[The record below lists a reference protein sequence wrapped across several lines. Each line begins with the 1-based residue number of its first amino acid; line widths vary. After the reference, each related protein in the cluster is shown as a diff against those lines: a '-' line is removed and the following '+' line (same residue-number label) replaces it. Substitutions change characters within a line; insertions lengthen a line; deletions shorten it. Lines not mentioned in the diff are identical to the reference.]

1 MTFFKKKDEENNYQA
16 INWNKVDDE
25 LDKMTWEKLVEQFWT
40 DTRIP
45 ISNDKDDWRKLSDAE
60 KTMVG
65 RVFGGLT
72 LLDTLQS
79 QDGIAVLK
87 TDVLTQHEE
96 AVLNNIG
103 FMECLTE
110 ESDLLVKGKG
120 WTSVKDIKENDLVLQ
135 YDSDKRK
142 NLFDP
147 VTEVSSHVPEKLYRI
162 YNEAKGIDMKMSKGH
177 RVLVRD
183 LNEDKDVVFTA
194 EEFFSIPREELT
206 RYAFISEVEYTSMG
220 VENDKSDMQKLQL
233 MGIRGLVINGVLKMS
248 DTDKGLKLVYN
259 GNSVAEYE
267 EIRAMMESLNW
278 KTRSKTVNGYT
289 VSTYVK
295 NHADVI
301 FLKAPIYELFEIE
314 NLSRMEILDLI
325 DGLSMPVEFTNP
337 TNVFR
342 DGKQNVRRF
351 ISKDPKELKF
361 FETLLGLFNSEYTY
375 KGKDTIVVN
384 TPYKYG
390 DSYVLAAGLNYDIIE
405 NTKKEKVYGVRVPST
420 YIVTRT
426 NNGRVIITG
435 NSMHAKSYSS
445 IFSTLNTPS
454 EIDEIFEWTNTNPRI
469 QYKAKVI
476 NDIYENGT
484 PLQKKAA
491 SVMLESFL
499 FYSGFYAPL
508 YYLGVNKM
516 PNVAEVIRL
525 IIRDESVHGTY
536 IGAKFR
542 IAYNKLSEE
551 EQAEIKNWV
560 YTKVYDLYTNEEL
573 YTQMLY
579 DELGWTN
586 DVLTFVRYNANKALQ
601 NLGFDSLFSDT
612 AEDVNPIV
620 MNGLSTGTANHD
632 FFSQVGNGYR
642 VAPIE
647 SMSTEDYDY

>member
-120 WTSVKDIKENDLVLQ
+120 WISVKDIKENDLVLQ

-194 EEFFSIPREELT
+194 EEFFIIPREELT

-295 NHADVI
+295 SHADVV

-361 FETLLGLFNSEYTY
+361 FSTQ
-375 KGKDTIVVN
+375 N
-384 TPYKYG
+384 TH
-390 DSYVLAAGLNYDIIE
+390 I
-405 NTKKEKVYGVRVPST
+405 KVK
-420 YIVTRT
+420 I
-426 NNGRVIITG
+426 
-435 NSMHAKSYSS
+435 
-445 IFSTLNTPS
+445 
-454 EIDEIFEWTNTNPRI
+454 
-469 QYKAKVI
+469 
-476 NDIYENGT
+476 
-484 PLQKKAA
+484 
-491 SVMLESFL
+491 
-499 FYSGFYAPL
+499 
-508 YYLGVNKM
+508 
-516 PNVAEVIRL
+516 
-525 IIRDESVHGTY
+525 
-536 IGAKFR
+536 
-542 IAYNKLSEE
+542 LS
-551 EQAEIKNWV
+551 
-560 YTKVYDLYTNEEL
+560 
-573 YTQMLY
+573 
-579 DELGWTN
+579 
-586 DVLTFVRYNANKALQ
+586 
-601 NLGFDSLFSDT
+601 
-612 AEDVNPIV
+612 
-620 MNGLSTGTANHD
+620 
-632 FFSQVGNGYR
+632 
-642 VAPIE
+642 
-647 SMSTEDYDY
+647 

>member
-120 WTSVKDIKENDLVLQ
+120 WISVKDIKENDLVLQ
-135 YDSDKRK
+135 YDLDKRK

-295 NHADVI
+295 SHADVV

-342 DGKQNVRRF
+342 DGKQNVRLF

-426 NNGRVIITG
+426 NNGRVIVTG

-508 YYLGVNKM
+508 YYLGINKM

-551 EQAEIKNWV
+551 EQAEIKDWV
-560 YTKVYDLYTNEEL
+560 YTKVYELYTNEEM

>member
-16 INWNKVDDE
+16 INWNKVNDE
-25 LDKMTWEKLVEQFWT
+25 LDRMTWEKLVEQFWT

-120 WTSVKDIKENDLVLQ
+120 WISVKDIKENDLVLQ

-278 KTRSKTVNGYT
+278 KTRLKTVNGYT

-295 NHADVI
+295 SHADVV

-361 FETLLGLFNSEYTY
+361 FETLLCLFNSEYKY
-375 KGKDTIVVN
+375 KGKDTIIVN
-384 TPYKYG
+384 VPYKYG

-405 NTKKEKVYGVRVPST
+405 NTKKEKVYGIRVPST

-426 NNGRVIITG
+426 NNGRVIVTG

-476 NDIYENGT
+476 NDVYENGT

-508 YYLGVNKM
+508 YYLGINKM

-525 IIRDESVHGTY
+525 IIRDESV
-536 IGAKFR
+536 
-542 IAYNKLSEE
+542 N
-551 EQAEIKNWV
+551 
-560 YTKVYDLYTNEEL
+560 
-573 YTQMLY
+573 
-579 DELGWTN
+579 
-586 DVLTFVRYNANKALQ
+586 NAVCRL
-601 NLGFDSLFSDT
+601 
-612 AEDVNPIV
+612 
-620 MNGLSTGTANHD
+620 
-632 FFSQVGNGYR
+632 
-642 VAPIE
+642 
-647 SMSTEDYDY
+647 

>member
-45 ISNDKDDWRKLSDAE
+45 ISNDKDDWRKLPEAE

-120 WTSVKDIKENDLVLQ
+120 WISVKDIKENDLVLQ

-183 LNEDKDVVFTA
+183 LNEDKDIVFTA
-194 EEFFSIPREELT
+194 EEFFNIPREELT
-206 RYAFISEVEYTSMG
+206 KYAFISEVEYTSMG

-295 NHADVI
+295 SHADVV

-337 TNVFR
+337 TNIFR

-375 KGKDTIVVN
+375 KGKDTIVIN

-405 NTKKEKVYGVRVPST
+405 NTKKEKVYGIRVLST

-426 NNGRVIITG
+426 NNGRVIVTG

-476 NDIYENGT
+476 NDVYENGT

-551 EQAEIKNWV
+551 EQAEIKDWV
-560 YTKVYDLYTNEEL
+560 YTKVYELYTNEEI

>member
-45 ISNDKDDWRKLSDAE
+45 ISNDKDDWRKLPEAE

-120 WTSVKDIKENDLVLQ
+120 WISVKDIKENDLVLQ

-295 NHADVI
+295 SHADVI

-390 DSYVLAAGLNYDIIE
+390 DGYVLAAGLNYDIIE
-405 NTKKEKVYGVRVPST
+405 NTKKEKVYGIRVPST

-426 NNGRVIITG
+426 NNGRVIVTG

-508 YYLGVNKM
+508 YYLGINKM

-525 IIRDESVHGTY
+525 IE
-536 IGAKFR
+536 
-542 IAYNKLSEE
+542 
-551 EQAEIKNWV
+551 
-560 YTKVYDLYTNEEL
+560 
-573 YTQMLY
+573 
-579 DELGWTN
+579 
-586 DVLTFVRYNANKALQ
+586 
-601 NLGFDSLFSDT
+601 
-612 AEDVNPIV
+612 
-620 MNGLSTGTANHD
+620 
-632 FFSQVGNGYR
+632 
-642 VAPIE
+642 
-647 SMSTEDYDY
+647 